1 MPASLRNTLN
11 ARQEAFC
18 RGVAEGKSQSQ
29 AYVDAGYAA
38 RGNSAEANAAI
49 LIRNHK
55 VAARLAERQ
64 AENAA
69 RSRITVD
76 TIIRE
81 LNEAR
86 ELAKRINN
94 PSAMVSASMAK
105 AKLCGLAVDRSVVTM
120 KHNYAMMSEAEL
132 RDEIAALN
140 AEARALKAGVRH

>member
-1 MPASLRNTLN
+1 MPNGRRRT
-11 ARQEAFC
+11 Q
-18 RGVAEGKSQSQ
+18 RGA
-29 AYVDAGYAA
+29 
-38 RGNSAEANAAI
+38 
-49 LIRNHK
+49 
-55 VAARLAERQ
+55 
-64 AENAA
+64 
-69 RSRITVD
+69 RITVD

-105 AKLCGLAVDRSVVTM
+105 AKLCGLAVDRCRTM

-140 AEARALKAGVRH
+140 AEARALKAGVQH